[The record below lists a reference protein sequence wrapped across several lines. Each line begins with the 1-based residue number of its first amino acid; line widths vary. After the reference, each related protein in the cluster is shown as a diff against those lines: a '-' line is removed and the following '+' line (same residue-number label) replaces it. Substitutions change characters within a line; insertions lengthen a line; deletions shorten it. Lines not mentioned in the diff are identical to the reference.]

1 MTSVFRPAAV
11 CSAILSALL
20 LSSCASQAP
29 VSDTVSVK
37 VLAIND
43 LHGNLKT
50 PGKGVKVKGE
60 DPAQPD
66 VAVEVQAGGVEYI
79 HTAVAE
85 LKSKNPNHVFVAAGD
100 LIGASPLLSALF
112 HDEPTIESLNL
123 MGLDL
128 AAVGNHEFDHGL
140 AELLRKQNGGCHP
153 ETGCTSGQP
162 FTGAKF
168 QYLAAS
174 TRYAD
179 SGKTVLP
186 AYQIKEFDGVPVAFI
201 GLTLEGTSKVVS
213 ATGIAGLTFADE
225 AETVNALV
233 PELKAK
239 GVEAIV
245 VLIHEGGTPVGSINE
260 CPGISGP
267 IVQIVKQLDKA
278 IDLIVSGHTHE
289 AYTCEIDGRLVTSGH
304 RYGTLVTEID
314 LQLSRQSGDVVSSS
328 ANNLVVRHSQ
338 FKAEPKQT
346 ALIARYEALSA
357 PLANRVVSTIGAEFS
372 RELDESG
379 ASAMGQLL
387 ADAHLAATT
396 AADKGAAVIALTNFG
411 GVRAA
416 LQPGQNGQ
424 ITFGDIYAVQP
435 FSNNLVTVSL
445 TGDQLRRIL
454 EQQFHPNGQEYEM
467 LQVSQGFSYQWDDRK
482 PLGQKIVPGSIKLNG
497 QPLQMA
503 QSYRVTI
510 NNFVASGADGFTVFT
525 EATNPLT
532 GGLDVDVLEQYLTA
546 HPGIKPAAF
555 DRVQKATH

>member
-140 AELLRKQNGGCHP
+140 VELLRKQNGGCHP

-555 DRVQKATH
+555 DRVQKVQ

>member
-11 CSAILSALL
+11 CCAILSALL

-140 AELLRKQNGGCHP
+140 AELLRKQKGGCHP
-153 ETGCTSGQP
+153 VQGCTPGHS
-162 FTGAKF
+162 FTGASF

-174 TRYAD
+174 TRYTD

-186 AYQIKEFDGVPVAFI
+186 AYQIKDFDGVPVAFI
-201 GLTLEGTSKVVS
+201 GLTLEGTSKLVS
-213 ATGIAGLTFADE
+213 AGGVAGLTFADE
-225 AETVNALV
+225 ADTVNALV

-267 IVQIVKQLDKA
+267 IVQIVKQMDKA
-278 IDLIVSGHTHE
+278 VDLIVSGHTHE

-314 LQLSRQSGDVVSSS
+314 LQLDRNSRDVVSSR

-338 FKAEPKQT
+338 FKAEPAQT

-357 PLANRVVSTIGAEFS
+357 PLANRVVSRIGAEFS
-372 RELDESG
+372 RDPDESG
-379 ASAMGQLL
+379 ASAIGQLL
-387 ADAHLAATT
+387 ADAHLAATS
-396 AADKGAAVIALTNFG
+396 AADKGAAVMALMNGG

-416 LQPGQNGQ
+416 LQPGPNGQ
-424 ITFGDIYAVQP
+424 ISFGDIYAVQP
-435 FSNNLVTVSL
+435 FSNNLITVSL

-454 EQQFHPNGQEYEM
+454 EQQFRPDGQEYEM
-467 LQVSQGFSYQWDDRK
+467 LQVSKGFSYQWDDRK
-482 PLGQKIVPGSIKLNG
+482 PLGQKVVPGSMQLNG

-510 NNFVASGADGFTVFT
+510 NNFIASGADGFSVFT
-525 EATNPLT
+525 EATEPLT
-532 GGLDVDVLEQYLTA
+532 GGLDLEVLEQYLVA
-546 HPGIKPAAF
+546 NPGIQPAAF
-555 DRVQKATH
+555 DRVQKIN